1 VDLAERVSPK
11 LSKFRPSLTLALKA
25 LVEERRARGLPVHDF
40 GLGETRG
47 HLDPSIREAGEA
59 AFRTEDTMYG
69 DPAGLPELR
78 EEVLR
83 WLGLEDRYGPGQ
95 VVISAGAKQS
105 LFNLFLAVCSPGDV
119 VLFDAAPWVSYQ
131 PLAAAAYATP
141 IQVLPADGDRGLLK
155 VGPEDLRRNLRM
167 RPYARLFLLNN
178 PVNPTGQ
185 LYSAEEVEA
194 LLRVCVEHRVFFVLD
209 RLYWRLVFDGG
220 PFPEPR
226 LDEETL
232 PWVVQVDGMSKNF
245 RRCGGMRIGWSVAP
259 EDVTR
264 AMVNLQSHYSSGPAI
279 PTQRASLAAL
289 RAPYRGVLRDELRRK
304 RDLLLG
310 AAREVPLVR
319 IWPTPASFYS
329 FWDVRPAFG
338 RRTRDG
344 RVLRTSDEVA
354 AWLVEAEG
362 VVTASGSGFLQDGF
376 LRLSFAGAEESIL
389 PGMEAARRAFASL
402 GD

>member
-1 VDLAERVSPK
+1 MEPSERVSPK

-25 LVEERRARGLPVHDF
+25 LVDERRAKGLPVHDF

-47 HLDPSIREAGEA
+47 HLDPSIREAGET

-69 DPAGLPELR
+69 DPAGIPELR
-78 EEVLR
+78 AEVLR
-83 WLGLEDRYGPGQ
+83 WLDLGDRYGPDS

-141 IQVLPADGDRGLLK
+141 VQVLPAEGERNLLK

-185 LYSAEEVEA
+185 LYSSAETEA
-194 LLRVCVEHRVFFVLD
+194 LLRVCVEHRVYFVLD
-209 RLYWRLVFDGG
+209 RLYWRLLFEEG

-226 LDEETL
+226 IDEETR

-264 AMVNLQSHYSSGPAI
+264 AMVNLQSHYSSGPAV

-289 RAPYRGVLRDELRRK
+289 RSPYRGLLRDELRRK
-304 RDLLLG
+304 RDLLGESVRDL
-310 AAREVPLVR
+310 PLVR
-319 IWPTPASFYS
+319 VWPTPASFYS
-329 FWDVRPAFG
+329 FWDVRAALG
-338 RRTRDG
+338 RTAPGG
-344 RVLRTSDEVA
+344 RLLRSSDDVA
-354 AWLVEAEG
+354 AWLVESEG
-362 VVTASGSGFLQDGF
+362 VVTASGAGFLQDGY
-376 LRLSFAGAEESIL
+376 LRLSFAGPEESIV

-402 GD
+402 AG